1 MEAILSGL
9 NVYLTQ
15 PTVLL
20 ATIGGLF
27 MGVVFGVVPG
37 LTTILGVTLMI
48 PFTFVMSPTA
58 GVAVL
63 IGIYIGG
70 ISGGLITATL
80 VNIPG
85 SPANLT
91 TCWDGYP
98 MAKKGRPDLALSL
111 GIFASLVGGVVSAFA
126 LFTIAPPVA
135 NVALMMGSWESM
147 AVCLLGLCIVSAV
160 AGKDVIRGLMGAVI
174 GLVLGAVGMDAIT
187 GIPRLTF
194 GFWQLT
200 GGITMLGVMMGFF
213 AIREICNQI
222 GDLSK
227 PRMSMEVKK
236 VSLVPPWQELK
247 KCIAGFSF
255 GSLAGILVGIL
266 PGIGQT
272 PICILAYNQ
281 TKRVSKHPELFGT
294 GIPEGV
300 VASETANSA
309 SNGGALVPLITLG
322 IPGDGVTLVL
332 IGGLMIH
339 GLQPGPLFIRQ
350 NPDVVG
356 TMMWAYLIASVL
368 LYFMLLLLL
377 RIFIKMINVKHSLL
391 FPAIIVFCLLGIF
404 AVNNRIFEIW
414 VMIIFGVVGILFHAL
429 KIDVIS
435 LLLGYV
441 LGPLIEVFFR
451 RAMIASNGQFSAI
464 LERPVAVIFL
474 VAAVLFLFSPAIKQ
488 LYYLISKKPAEEA

>member
-1 MEAILSGL
+1 MEAVLSGL
-9 NVYLTQ
+9 NVFLTQ
-15 PTVLL
+15 PMVLVATV
-20 ATIGGLF
+20 GGLF
-27 MGVVFGVVPG
+27 MGLVFGVVPG
-37 LTTILGVTLMI
+37 LTTVLGVTLMV
-48 PFTFVMSPTA
+48 PFTFAMTPTV
-58 GVAVL
+58 GVSVL

-111 GIFASLVGGVVSAFA
+111 GVFASLVGGVVSALA
-126 LFTIAPPVA
+126 LFTIAPVIA
-135 NVALMMGSWESM
+135 NLTLRMGSWESM

-160 AGKDVIRGLMGAVI
+160 AGKDTIKGLIGAVL
-174 GLVLGAVGMDAIT
+174 GLVLGAVGLDIMS

-194 GFWQLT
+194 GHWQLT

-227 PRMSMEVKK
+227 PRQQMDVKK
-236 VSLVPPWQELK
+236 VSLVPPWKELK
-247 KCIAGFSF
+247 DCKPALFF
-255 GSLAGILVGIL
+255 GSIVGILVGIL

-272 PICILAYNQ
+272 PACILAYNQ
-281 TKRVSKHPELFGT
+281 TRKVSKHPERFGEGT
-294 GIPEGV
+294 PEGV
-300 VASETANSA
+300 VASECGNS
-309 SNGGALVPLITLG
+309 SCNGGNLIPMITLG
-322 IPGDGVTLVL
+322 IPGDAVTVVL

-356 TMMWAYLIASVL
+356 TIMWSYLVASVL
-368 LYFMLLLLL
+368 LYFMLLGLL
-377 RIFIKMINVKHSLL
+377 RIFIKMINVKYSLL
-391 FPAIIVFCLLGIF
+391 FPAIIVFCLFGIF
-404 AVNNRIFEIW
+404 AVNNRIFDIW
-414 VMIIFGVVGILFHAL
+414 VMIIFGVVGIILHAL
-429 KIDVIS
+429 NVNMIA
-435 LLLGYV
+435 LLLGFV
-441 LGPLIEVFFR
+441 LGPLVEVFFR
-451 RAMIASNGQFSAI
+451 RAMIASNGNFSAI

-474 VAAVLFLFSPAIKQ
+474 IVAMFFLFWPALKSIYQ
-488 LYYLISKKPAEEA
+488 AIRKKPAAS